1 MIFDFKRI
9 KGWPASRLI
18 TVNVRYNHFNT
29 IRLSM
34 AMLVIWS
41 HCFAIYYGTEA
52 NEPISLLLAGH
63 YNAGN
68 VGVRVFFI
76 VSGFLITQSFIHN
89 PDVKLFMKKRV
100 VRIYPGFLTAAAIC
114 IVVIIPLFSTRLDM
128 SASDVF
134 RIIFQNLLL
143 RGAMPESDA
152 FSTNPVQEINGA
164 LWSISFEFWC
174 YIATAVLG
182 FLGLLQRRAIIL
194 VVYITLAVTRIWLD
208 LTGRQP
214 GGGIL
219 DEIIGWPYLWFSI
232 APCFL
237 IGALAHLFNEKIPRS
252 GLLLLSFII
261 ALIISAHTSKIAC
274 DLLFPIAAA
283 YGTFYAAFSAT
294 RLPDAAKFGDFSYGT
309 YLYGFPIQ
317 QMLRTL
323 DITFFPF
330 ILMSGLLA
338 ISAGVASWFII
349 ERHFLEQK
357 NKTKIVDSGV
367 GKSSRND

>member
-1 MIFDFKRI
+1 MIFDLKRI
-9 KGWPASRLI
+9 KGWPAPRLI
-18 TVNVRYNHFNT
+18 TIKVRNNHLNT
-29 IRLSM
+29 IRLFM

-76 VSGFLITQSFIHN
+76 ISGFLITQSFIHN

-100 VRIYPGFLTAAAIC
+100 ARIYPGFLTAAAIC
-114 IVVIIPLFSTRLDM
+114 IVVIIPLFSTRVEM
-128 SASDVF
+128 SASDGL
-134 RIIFQNLLL
+134 RIILQNLLL

-152 FSTNPVQEINGA
+152 FINHPVKEINGA

-182 FLGLLQRRAIIL
+182 VLGLLQRRTIIF
-194 VVYITLAVTRIWLD
+194 VVYVTIVVTRIWLD

-237 IGALAHLFNEKIPRS
+237 IGALAYLFHEKIPRS
-252 GLLLLSFII
+252 GLLLLSFMA
-261 ALIISAHTSKIAC
+261 ALVISAHTSKIAC

-294 RLPDAAKFGDFSYGT
+294 RLPDAEKFGDFSYGT

-323 DITFFPF
+323 DIAFFPF

-338 ISAGVASWFII
+338 IAAGVASWFMI
-349 ERHFLEQK
+349 ERHFVVQK
-357 NKTKIVDSGV
+357 KKTK
-367 GKSSRND
+367 SRLT